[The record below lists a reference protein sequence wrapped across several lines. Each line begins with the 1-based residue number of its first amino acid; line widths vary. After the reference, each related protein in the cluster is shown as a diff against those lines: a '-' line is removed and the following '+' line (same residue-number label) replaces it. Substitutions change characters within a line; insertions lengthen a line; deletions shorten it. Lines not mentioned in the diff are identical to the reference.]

1 MLLVIFLKYLNT
13 HFYTLISLL
22 IKSRF
27 AILIYIYIYVEK
39 GWGGGW
45 NMKSKSTSKGK
56 E

>member
-13 HFYTLISLL
+13 NFYTLISLL

-27 AILIYIYIYVEK
+27 AILIHIYVEK
-39 GWGGGW
+39 GWGGGGW